1 MNGVAAMASLD
12 GMVNLVEATGHDL
25 FRDNPV
31 DGMHLLG
38 RNTIRRVL
46 DFWQRKDT
54 ECFLRRKYRD
64 LLDTRLKLHTHVPSS
79 FGRKTKVFGGGLKA
93 IEELHL
99 VC

>member
-1 MNGVAAMASLD
+1 
-12 GMVNLVEATGHDL
+12 
-25 FRDNPV
+25 
-31 DGMHLLG
+31 MHLLG